1 MRKLEPLNLT
11 EKERERLSNIINSVN
26 DDNILVVIPCEIIYY
41 YDLYMDINEI
51 IEETGI
57 SRKTIFNYVKK
68 YRKNKN
74 FMFENRK
81 NHSNLDK
88 HKDIIRRSFKN
99 NPVSSYRKAQSRIK
113 EVTGIDRSLTQVY
126 YFLKK
131 NNYQKNKEG
140 YYTRNG
146 EPNIKRKDTYLYQHI
161 EEIGK
166 YIEQNPSDNKK
177 VMINRVKNKFPEIKK
192 ENDDEIEYAL
202 HDYL

>member
-88 HKDIIRRSFKN
+88 YKEVIRRSFKN

-113 EVTGIDRSLTQVY
+113 EVTGIDKSLTQVY
-126 YFLKK
+126 YFLKR
-131 NNYQKNKEG
+131 NNYKKNEEG

-146 EPNIKRKDTYLYQHI
+146 EPSIKRKDTYLYQHI

>member
-88 HKDIIRRSFKN
+88 YKEVIRRSFKN

-113 EVTGIDRSLTQVY
+113 EVTGIDKSLTQVY
-126 YFLKK
+126 YFLKRNNDKK
-131 NNYQKNKEG
+131 NEEG

>member
-74 FMFENRK
+74 IMFENRK
-81 NHSNLDK
+81 NQSNLDK
-88 HKDIIRRSFKN
+88 
-99 NPVSSYRKAQSRIK
+99 
-113 EVTGIDRSLTQVY
+113 
-126 YFLKK
+126 
-131 NNYQKNKEG
+131 
-140 YYTRNG
+140 
-146 EPNIKRKDTYLYQHI
+146 
-161 EEIGK
+161 
-166 YIEQNPSDNKK
+166 
-177 VMINRVKNKFPEIKK
+177 
-192 ENDDEIEYAL
+192 
-202 HDYL
+202 

>member
-88 HKDIIRRSFKN
+88 YKEVIRRSFKN

-113 EVTGIDRSLTQVY
+113 EVTGIDKSLTQVY
-126 YFLKK
+126 YF
-131 NNYQKNKEG
+131 
-140 YYTRNG
+140 
-146 EPNIKRKDTYLYQHI
+146 IKR
-161 EEIGK
+161 
-166 YIEQNPSDNKK
+166 
-177 VMINRVKNKFPEIKK
+177 NR
-192 ENDDEIEYAL
+192 L
-202 HDYL
+202 L

>member
-26 DDNILVVIPCEIIYY
+26 DDNILVVTPCEIIYY

-88 HKDIIRRSFKN
+88 YKEVIRRSFKN

-113 EVTGIDRSLTQVY
+113 EVTGIDKSLTQVY
-126 YFLKK
+126 YFLKR
-131 NNYQKNKEG
+131 NNYKKNEEG